1 MNKIGLVLAAVIA
14 VGMFA
19 LPATLAYFDGQ
30 HVFVSG
36 SDVDCGKCHTAI
48 ADEFYYANRGAD
60 GGVVGP
66 HATNMVCTDCH
77 VTVLMNGN
85 STSTVYQNPAAKE
98 GHAST
103 AVECM
108 DCHDSNQT
116 SYAKQAGQYGNHDI
130 TDPTAAHYDFYA
142 AALAN
147 EDTTLRNGANE
158 ACIACHTHTAVT
170 IVWVSTDGNMTYDQA
185 TGHFSQNANPGN
197 KVNATY

>member
-30 HVFVSG
+30 HVFVPG
-36 SDVDCGKCHTAI
+36 SQVDCGKCHAAI
-48 ADEFYYANRGAD
+48 ADEFNVVNEQLSGA
-60 GGVVGP
+60 
-66 HATNMVCTDCH
+66 HSSNMVCTDCH
-77 VTVLMNGN
+77 VTVQMNGAGS
-85 STSTVYQNPAAKE
+85 STIYQNPAAKA

-108 DCHDSNQT
+108 DCHDSNQI
-116 SYAKQAGQYGNHDI
+116 SAAPQAGQYGNHDI
-130 TDPTAAHYDFYA
+130 TNVTAAHYDFYA

-147 EDTTLRNGANE
+147 ADTTLRNGANE
-158 ACIACHTHTAVT
+158 ACVACHTHTAVT
-170 IVWVSTDGNMTYDQA
+170 IVWVSSAPNMTYDQG
-185 TGHFSQNANPGN
+185 TTLFTQTTDPGN